1 MSEKKEEKKDEP
13 NEARRPSPNRPK
25 SGEGERAS
33 DSLGTRSGGGSGVP
47 RVPSEAHG
55 TPEEREDSNS
65 LCTSLAK
72 SK

>member
-1 MSEKKEEKKDEP
+1 MSEKKEEKKDED
-13 NEARRPSPNRPK
+13 RRPSTDRPK
-25 SGEGERAS
+25 SREGERTG
-33 DSLGTRSGGGSGVP
+33 DSLGARGVSGSGSGG
-47 RVPSEAHG
+47 VPSETHG